1 MLIKTGMRNFKNYAT
16 TKLQLI
22 REFYVDSF
30 D

>member
-1 MLIKTGMRNFKNYAT
+1 MRNFKNYAT